1 MMAAMPVLA
10 INSHV
15 AHGYV
20 GNGAAVFALRRLGV
34 EVWPLHTVALS
45 NHPGYT
51 TFRGRATSA
60 EQLDDIVAGLV
71 EVGVMGQCRGVVS
84 GYLGEPEHGA
94 VVLRALDAARS
105 ARFDVPYVLDP
116 VMGDTGPGLYV
127 PRPVAET
134 MRDELLPAADVVT
147 PNAFEL
153 SWLTD
158 SAVHDVASAMAAAHA
173 LRARGPHTVVV
184 TSLPVDAGTLGILG
198 VTGTAAWLVRVPR
211 LDFPVPPN
219 GAGDLVTGL
228 MAAQLV
234 RGAVLPDALTR
245 TANAV
250 HAVLEATLATN
261 RRELDLVG
269 AQDALAAPP
278 ASLLAVAQ

>member
-1 MMAAMPVLA
+1 MPVLA

-34 EVWPLHTVALS
+34 EVWPLYTVALS
-45 NHPGYT
+45 NHPGYA
-51 TFRGRATSA
+51 TFRGRATSTA
-60 EQLDDIVAGLV
+60 HLDDMVAGLS
-71 EVGVMGQCRGVVS
+71 EVGVMAQCLGVVS
-84 GYLGEPEHGA
+84 GYLGESDHGGVA
-94 VVLRALDAARS
+94 LRALDSARS
-105 ARFDVPYVLDP
+105 ARPDVPYVLDP

-127 PRPVAET
+127 PRAIAET
-134 MRDELLPAADVVT
+134 MRDDLVPAADVVT

-153 SWLTD
+153 GWLTD
-158 SAVHDVASAMAAAHA
+158 RSVQDVASATAAAHA

-184 TSLPVDAGTLGILG
+184 TSLPVDGATLGILG
-198 VTGTAAWLVRVPR
+198 VTGTGAWLVRVPR
-211 LDFPVPPN
+211 LTFPVPPN

-228 MAAQLV
+228 LTGQLV
-234 RGAVLPDALTR
+234 RGAGLPDAMAR

-250 HAVLEATLATN
+250 HAVLEATLASN

-269 AQDALAAPP
+269 AQAALADPP
-278 ASLLAVAQ
+278 ARLAAEAA

>member
-1 MMAAMPVLA
+1 MPVLA

-34 EVWPLHTVALS
+34 EVWPLYTVALS
-45 NHPGYT
+45 NHPGYAS
-51 TFRGRATSA
+51 FRGRATSTA
-60 EQLDDIVAGLV
+60 HLDDMVAGLS
-71 EVGVMGQCRGVVS
+71 EVGVMAQCLGVVS
-84 GYLGEPEHGA
+84 GYLGESDHGG
-94 VVLRALDAARS
+94 VVLRALDSARS
-105 ARFDVPYVLDP
+105 TRPDVPYVLDP

-127 PRPVAET
+127 PRAIAET
-134 MRDELLPAADVVT
+134 MRDDLVPAADVVT

-153 SWLTD
+153 GWLTD
-158 SAVHDVASAMAAAHA
+158 RSVHDVASATAAAHA

-184 TSLPVDAGTLGILG
+184 TSLPVDGATLGILG
-198 VTGTAAWLVRVPR
+198 VTGTGAWLVRVPR
-211 LDFPVPPN
+211 LTFPVPPN

-228 MAAQLV
+228 LTGQLV
-234 RGAVLPDALTR
+234 RGAGLPDAMAR

-250 HAVLEATLATN
+250 HAVLEATLAAN

-269 AQDALAAPP
+269 AQAALADPP
-278 ASLLAVAQ
+278 ARLAAEAA

>member
-1 MMAAMPVLA
+1 MPVLA

-34 EVWPLHTVALS
+34 EVWPLYTVALS
-45 NHPGYT
+45 NHPGYAS
-51 TFRGRATSA
+51 FRGRATSTA
-60 EQLDDIVAGLV
+60 HLDDMVAGLS
-71 EVGVMGQCRGVVS
+71 EVGVMAQCLGVVS
-84 GYLGEPEHGA
+84 GYLGESDHGGVA
-94 VVLRALDAARS
+94 LRALDAARS
-105 ARFDVPYVLDP
+105 ARPDVPYVLDP

-127 PRPVAET
+127 PRAIAET
-134 MRDELLPAADVVT
+134 MRDDLVPAADVVT

-153 SWLTD
+153 GWLTD
-158 SAVHDVASAMAAAHA
+158 RSVHDVASATAAAHA

-184 TSLPVDAGTLGILG
+184 TSLPVDGATLGILG
-198 VTGTAAWLVRVPR
+198 VTGTGAWLVRVPR
-211 LDFPVPPN
+211 LTFPVPPN

-228 MAAQLV
+228 LTGQLV
-234 RGAVLPDALTR
+234 RGAGLPDAMAR

-250 HAVLEATLATN
+250 HAVLEATLAAN

-269 AQDALAAPP
+269 AQAALADPP
-278 ASLLAVAQ
+278 ARLAAEAA